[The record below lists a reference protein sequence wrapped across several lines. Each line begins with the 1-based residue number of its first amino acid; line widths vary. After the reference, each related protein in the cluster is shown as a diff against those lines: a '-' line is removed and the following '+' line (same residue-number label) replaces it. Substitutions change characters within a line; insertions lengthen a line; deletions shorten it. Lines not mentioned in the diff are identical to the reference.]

1 MSLLDNLL
9 PTARPPAPVLESAG
23 ERRVLVS
30 RVVAAAIDLVLCYV
44 VLEIPIIYALSVLF
58 PGQYEALGPGA
69 VLFSVLYLLPLWSTY
84 SFAFEWHF
92 ARTPG
97 KVSRGLMVVGAGGS
111 PCTLR
116 ESALRNLA
124 RYLDVIGVPP
134 FVVGTLL
141 PLATG
146 GRRIGDLLAGTT
158 VVRVRAPAAKSLVE
172 EAGRANWEQALEGEE
187 ATEESEQ

>member
-1 MSLLDNLL
+1 MSFLDDLL
-9 PTARPPAPVLESAG
+9 PTTRPPAPVLESAG
-23 ERRVLVS
+23 EHQVLVS
-30 RVVAAAIDLVLCYV
+30 RVVAAVIDLVLCYI
-44 VLEIPIIYALSVLF
+44 LIEIPIIYALSVLF

-69 VLFSVLYLLPLWSTY
+69 VLFSILYLLPVWSTY
-84 SFAFEWHF
+84 SFAFEWRF

-97 KVSRGLMVVGAGGS
+97 KVNRGLMVVGTEGD

-124 RYLDVIGVPP
+124 RYLDVLGVPP

-146 GRRIGDLLAGTT
+146 GRRVGDLLARTT
-158 VVRVRAPAAKSLVE
+158 VVRTQPPAAESFAEEVE
-172 EAGRANWEQALEGEE
+172 RGEWEQALEEE
-187 ATEESEQ
+187 KATEESGW